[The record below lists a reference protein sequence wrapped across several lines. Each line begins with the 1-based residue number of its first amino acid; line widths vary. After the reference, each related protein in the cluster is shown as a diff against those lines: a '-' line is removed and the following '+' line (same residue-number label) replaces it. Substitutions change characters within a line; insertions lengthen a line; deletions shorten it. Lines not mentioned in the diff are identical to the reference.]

1 MFWKKTAKKIVEAA
15 HTERAEPPVILK
27 YDFSFSLDMTTSGF
41 FVYKFSMTSPFWI
54 TLNGKAEYDLLEM
67 YCAAKEYR
75 CEIGEIYADGE
86 CVVPPI
92 LQIHVPYSDSSEFES
107 SAEFQNFLSC
117 LKAIK
122 KQDDIVVSQELRA
135 SEVSAH
141 YKRIVDILADECDG
155 HNEILQTGAS
165 SQNNTDH

>member
-15 HTERAEPPVILK
+15 HTEKAEPPVISK

-41 FVYKFSMTSPFWI
+41 FVYKFSMTSLFWRV
-54 TLNGKAEYDLLEM
+54 LYSKAEYNRLGVYCLTKGYSCETEEM
-67 YCAAKEYR
+67 
-75 CEIGEIYADGE
+75 YADGE
-86 CVVPPI
+86 YAFPPI
-92 LQIHVPYSDSSEFES
+92 LKIHVPYSDSSEFES
-107 SAEFQNFLSC
+107 STEFQNFLSC
-117 LKAIK
+117 LKAIR

-141 YKRIVDILADECDG
+141 YKRIVDILADECDE

-165 SQNNTDH
+165 SQNNTDR